1 MLNAM
6 MISITDVENI
16 PHGVK
21 VLSLESPRSL
31 ARVKTWGFLK
41 LSPRIMTTHQDS
53 LKNLMKHGQESV
65 MLDPIVGHAQSS
77 SVTGLGICLRSAVP
91 SPGSEP

>member
-1 MLNAM
+1 MLNAAM
-6 MISITDVENI
+6 FLITGVEKI
-16 PHGVK
+16 PRGAK
-21 VLSLESPRSL
+21 VVSLESPRSL
-31 ARVKTWGFLK
+31 ARVKTWGFPK

-53 LKNLMKHGQESV
+53 LEDLMEHGQESL
-65 MLDPIVGHAQSS
+65 MLDSIVGHAQSS